1 VLALTSGCQLL
12 TRSEPAAEA
21 PPPPP
26 ARPAP
31 VAEAAP
37 ETAVEAAIARA
48 GNESSEIRTTSS
60 APVMNPNAPLSYT
73 VKRGDTLWGISAMYL
88 RDPWLWPEIW
98 HVNPSVQNP
107 HLIYPGDVL
116 ALAYGANGEPQVTV
130 SRGSALRVQP
140 LVRSTALEGP
150 IATIPFDAI
159 KAFLGKP
166 SIVSKDDLKKAP
178 RVAALRDHH
187 MVAGAGNDF
196 YVKGLQDAGPGRYSV
211 VRVGEE
217 LKDPETGKA
226 LGYMG
231 TYTGAARIDNVAE
244 LSRATLIESARET
257 ATGDLLIAEDLQSVS
272 TDILPR
278 SAPAGFNGQIMAVVD
293 GVALI
298 GTYQVVAVNR
308 GSKHGLESGHVLAID
323 EKGEKVADTTC
334 KRSSLSWCVNKKI
347 QLPDERAGTLL
358 IFKTYEQMS
367 YGLVVNTTV
376 PVHVTDRVRTP

>member
-1 VLALTSGCQLL
+1 V
-12 TRSEPAAEA
+12 
-21 PPPPP
+21 
-26 ARPAP
+26 
-31 VAEAAP
+31 
-37 ETAVEAAIARA
+37 
-48 GNESSEIRTTSS
+48 
-60 APVMNPNAPLSYT
+60 
-73 VKRGDTLWGISAMYL
+73 
-88 RDPWLWPEIW
+88 
-98 HVNPSVQNP
+98 
-107 HLIYPGDVL
+107 
-116 ALAYGANGEPQVTV
+116 
-130 SRGSALRVQP
+130 RVQP

-187 MVAGAGNDF
+187 MVAGAGNEF
-196 YVKGLQDAGPGRYSV
+196 YVKGLEDLGPGRYSV
-211 VRVGEE
+211 VRAGDE
-217 LKDPETGKA
+217 LKDPETGKV

-231 TYTGAARIDNVAE
+231 TYTGAARIDTVND
-244 LSRATLIESARET
+244 LSRATLIDSARET
-257 ATGDLLIAEDLQSVS
+257 TTGDLLFAEDLQAVS

-278 SAPAGFNGQIMAVVD
+278 SAPAGFSGQIMAVVD
-293 GVALI
+293 GVAMI

-308 GSKHGLESGHVLAID
+308 GSRHGLESGHVLAID
-323 EKGEKVADTTC
+323 EKGEQVPDTSC
-334 KRSSLSWCVNKKI
+334 KRSGLSFCRGKTI